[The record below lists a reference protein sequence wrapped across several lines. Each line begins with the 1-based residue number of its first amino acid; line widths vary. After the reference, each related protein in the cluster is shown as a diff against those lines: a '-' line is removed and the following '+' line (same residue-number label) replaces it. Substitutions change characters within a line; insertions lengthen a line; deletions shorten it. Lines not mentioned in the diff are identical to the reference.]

1 MTQKNGAG
9 VPAGRAG
16 LSRRAFL
23 KWSAALGA
31 MVASAN
37 TLRFGLKKAEAVQ
50 PATLKEGKWIPVAC
64 WGDCGSQWACPYGA
78 PQLNPTT
85 GVMQKC
91 DMCKD
96 LQDAGEPPACVGNCP
111 MRCLDYGELEELRAK
126 YGDVDS
132 IMPLPS
138 GEITRP
144 AFVVTPPKSPHQG
157 AGGRIRDVMEA

>member
-1 MTQKNGAG
+1 
-9 VPAGRAG
+9 
-16 LSRRAFL
+16 
-23 KWSAALGA
+23 
-31 MVASAN
+31 
-37 TLRFGLKKAEAVQ
+37 
-50 PATLKEGKWIPVAC
+50 
-64 WGDCGSQWACPYGA
+64 QWACPYGA